1 MINNFKFKFQIF
13 GVVTDLWTPL
23 CYFIHL
29 FLRIWA
35 PKLHLGKFKMWA
47 NKIH

>member
-13 GVVTDLWTPL
+13 SGNTL
-23 CYFIHL
+23 CYFIYL